1 MTKEIQ
7 KLKKQLLLEELK
19 RQGKAPKQR
28 LWILLGLIMV
38 ALVAAGAYWYQANLQ
53 TRLEERFQQ
62 GLTLRQ
68 ETRYSEA
75 VELFKELYAEQP
87 SFVRIP
93 QAIFQIAEI
102 QDLYLGRYSD
112 ALLTYLMLERDYPD
126 APEVFAARNQ
136 VAVLY
141 KYRLNDCG
149 QAIAVY
155 QKVLDD
161 ADGNSDQLQ
170 YEVADC
176 YFRLNNFAQARI
188 EFESLLNNDPQ
199 SDLFAEVQYRIA
211 MTYALEGKLPEAAG
225 AYRVVIER
233 WSESSYAVEASFG
246 LATVLEEQE
255 ELVEALKILEELKG
269 VYPKE
274 DILTR
279 KTEQVRERIE
289 KKKKAI

>member
-1 MTKEIQ
+1 M
-7 KLKKQLLLEELK
+7 KKQLLLEELK

-38 ALVAAGAYWYQANLQ
+38 TLVAAGAYWYQANLQ
-53 TRLEERFQQ
+53 TRLEERFQK
-62 GLTLRQ
+62 GLAFRQ
-68 ETRYSEA
+68 ESSYSEA
-75 VELFKELYAEQP
+75 VEMFKELHAEQP

-93 QAIFQIAEI
+93 QALFQVAEI

-126 APEVFAARNQ
+126 APEVFAARKQ

-161 ADGNSDQLQ
+161 ADSNSDQLQ

-188 EFESLLNNDPQ
+188 EFESLLKIDPQ

-269 VYPKE
+269 IYPKE

>member
-1 MTKEIQ
+1 M
-7 KLKKQLLLEELK
+7 KKRLLLEELK

-28 LWILLGLIMV
+28 LWIFLGLLMV
-38 ALVAAGAYWYQANLQ
+38 VLVAAGAYWYHANLQ
-53 TRLEERFQQ
+53 TRLEERFQE
-62 GLTLRQ
+62 GLMLRQ
-68 ETRYSEA
+68 QASYSEA
-75 VELFKELYAEQP
+75 VALFTKLHDEHP
-87 SFVRIP
+87 SFERIP
-93 QAIFQIAEI
+93 QALFQSAEI

-112 ALLTYLMLERDYPD
+112 ALLTYLKLERDYPD
-126 APEVFAARNQ
+126 APEVFLARRQ

-141 KYRLNDCG
+141 KYRLNDCS

-155 QKVLDD
+155 QKVLDRTERD
-161 ADGNSDQLQ
+161 SDQLQ

-176 YFRLNNFAQARI
+176 YFRLNNFSQARI
-188 EFESLLNNDPQ
+188 EFESLLKNY
-199 SDLFAEVQYRIA
+199 SYSSLFAEVQYRIA

-233 WSESSYAVEASFG
+233 WSESPYAIEASFG

-255 ELVEALKILEELKG
+255 ELVEALKILEELAG

-274 DILTR
+274 DILIR

>member
-1 MTKEIQ
+1 M
-7 KLKKQLLLEELK
+7 KKQLLLEELK

-28 LWILLGLIMV
+28 LWVLFGLIMV
-38 ALVAAGAYWYQANLQ
+38 ALCSASAYWYQANLT

-62 GLTLRQ
+62 GLAFRQ
-68 ETRYSEA
+68 ESRYSEA
-75 VELFKELYAEQP
+75 VELFKELHDEQP

-93 QAIFQIAEI
+93 QALFQVAEI

-112 ALLTYLMLERDYPD
+112 ALLTYLLLERDYPD
-126 APEVFAARNQ
+126 APEVFAARKQ
-136 VAVLY
+136 VAMLY
-141 KYRLNDCG
+141 KYRLNDCD

-161 ADGNSDQLQ
+161 ADRTNDQLQ

-188 EFESLLNNDPQ
+188 EFESLLKNDPQ
-199 SDLFAEVQYRIA
+199 SDLIAEVQYRIA

-233 WSESSYAVEASFG
+233 WSESSYSVEASFG

-255 ELVEALKILEELKG
+255 ELVEALKILEDLEG
-269 VYPKE
+269 VYSKQ

-279 KTEQVRERIE
+279 KLEQVRERIE

>member
-1 MTKEIQ
+1 M
-7 KLKKQLLLEELK
+7 KKQLLLEELT

-28 LWILLGLIMV
+28 LWILLGLITV

-62 GLTLRQ
+62 GLAFRQ

-75 VELFKELYAEQP
+75 VELFKELQAEQP

-93 QAIFQIAEI
+93 QALFQVAEI

-126 APEVFAARNQ
+126 APEVFAARKQ

-161 ADGNSDQLQ
+161 ADSNSDQLQ

-188 EFESLLNNDPQ
+188 EFESLLKIDPQ

>member
-1 MTKEIQ
+1 M
-7 KLKKQLLLEELK
+7 KKRLLLEELK

-38 ALVAAGAYWYQANLQ
+38 ALAAAGAYWYQANLQ

-68 ETRYSEA
+68 ETKYSEA
-75 VELFKELYAEQP
+75 VEMFKELQTEQP

-93 QAIFQIAEI
+93 QALFQIAEI
-102 QDLYLGRYSD
+102 KDLYLGRYSD

-126 APEVFAARNQ
+126 APEVFAARKQ

-188 EFESLLNNDPQ
+188 EFESLLKNDPQ
-199 SDLFAEVQYRIA
+199 SDLFTEVQYRIA

-233 WSESSYAVEASFG
+233 WSESPYAVEASFG

-255 ELVEALKILEELKG
+255 ELVEALKILEGLKG
-269 VYPKE
+269 IYPKE
-274 DILTR
+274 DILAR

>member
-1 MTKEIQ
+1 M
-7 KLKKQLLLEELK
+7 KKQLLLEELK

-28 LWILLGLIMV
+28 LWVFLGLFMV
-38 ALVAAGAYWYQANLQ
+38 ALVGVAAYWYQANLQ
-53 TRLEERFQQ
+53 TRLEERFQE

-68 ETRYSEA
+68 QARYGEA
-75 VELFKELYAEQP
+75 VELFEKLHDEQP
-87 SFVRIP
+87 SFSRIP
-93 QAIFQIAEI
+93 QALFQIAEM

-112 ALLTYLMLERDYPD
+112 ALLTYLKLERDYPH
-126 APEVFAARNQ
+126 APEVSEARTQ

-141 KYRLNDCG
+141 KYRLNDCS

-155 QKVLDD
+155 QKVLDE
-161 ADGNSDQLQ
+161 ADRGNDQLQ

-188 EFESLLNNDPQ
+188 EFETLLKNYPQ
-199 SDLFAEVQYRIA
+199 SDFFAEVQYRIA
-211 MTYALEGKLPEAAG
+211 MTYALEGQLPEAAG

-233 WSESSYAVEASFG
+233 WSESPYAVEASFG

-255 ELVEALKILEELKG
+255 ELVEALKILEDLEG
-269 VYPKE
+269 IYPKQ
-274 DILTR
+274 DVLAR

>member
-7 KLKKQLLLEELK
+7 KLKKKLLLEELK

-53 TRLEERFQQ
+53 TRLEERFQE
-62 GLTLRQ
+62 GLALRQ
-68 ETRYSEA
+68 EAKYSEA
-75 VELFKELYAEQP
+75 VALFTKMHDEQP
-87 SFVRIP
+87 SFARIP
-93 QAIFQIAEI
+93 QALFQTAEI

-126 APEVFAARNQ
+126 APEVFPARQQ

-188 EFESLLNNDPQ
+188 EFESLLKNYPQ
-199 SDLFAEVQYRIA
+199 SELFAEVQYRIA

-255 ELVEALKILEELKG
+255 ELVEALKILEGLAG

-274 DILTR
+274 DVLAR

>member
-1 MTKEIQ
+1 M
-7 KLKKQLLLEELK
+7 KKQLLLEELT

-75 VELFKELYAEQP
+75 VEMFKELQTEQP

-93 QAIFQIAEI
+93 QALFQIAEI
-102 QDLYLGRYSD
+102 KDLYLGRYSD

-126 APEVFAARNQ
+126 APEVFAARKQ

-188 EFESLLNNDPQ
+188 EFESLLKNDPQ

>member
-1 MTKEIQ
+1 
-7 KLKKQLLLEELK
+7 LKKQLLLEELK

-38 ALVAAGAYWYQANLQ
+38 ALAAAGAYWYQANLQ

-68 ETRYSEA
+68 ETKYSEA
-75 VELFKELYAEQP
+75 VEMFTELQTEQP

-93 QAIFQIAEI
+93 QVLFQIAEI

-126 APEVFAARNQ
+126 APEVFAARKQ

-176 YFRLNNFAQARI
+176 YFRLNNFTQARI
-188 EFESLLNNDPQ
+188 EFESLLKNDPQ
-199 SDLFAEVQYRIA
+199 SELFAEVQYRIA

-289 KKKKAI
+289 KKKQAI

>member
-38 ALVAAGAYWYQANLQ
+38 VLVAAGAYWYQANLQ
-53 TRLEERFQQ
+53 TRLEERFQE
-62 GLTLRQ
+62 GLALRQ

-75 VELFKELYAEQP
+75 VKTFKKLHVEQP
-87 SFVRIP
+87 SFERIP
-93 QAIFQIAEI
+93 QALFQIAEM

-126 APEVFAARNQ
+126 APEVFAARKQ

-141 KYRLNDCG
+141 KYRLNDCE

-161 ADGNSDQLQ
+161 ADRNSDQLQ

-188 EFESLLNNDPQ
+188 EFESLLKNDPQ

-233 WSESSYAVEASFG
+233 WSESPYAVEASFG

-255 ELVEALKILEELKG
+255 ELVEALKILDELKG
-269 VYPKE
+269 IYPKE
-274 DILTR
+274 DILAR

>member
-1 MTKEIQ
+1 
-7 KLKKQLLLEELK
+7 LKKKLLLEELK

-28 LWILLGLIMV
+28 LWIFLGLIMV

-53 TRLEERFQQ
+53 TRLEERFQE
-62 GLTLRQ
+62 GLALRQ

-75 VELFKELYAEQP
+75 VEMFKELHTEQP

-93 QAIFQIAEI
+93 QALFQIAEI

-112 ALLTYLMLERDYPD
+112 ALLTYLMLERDYPE
-126 APEVFAARNQ
+126 APEVFSARKQ

-188 EFESLLNNDPQ
+188 EFESLLKNDPQ

-269 VYPKE
+269 IYPKE

>member
-1 MTKEIQ
+1 
-7 KLKKQLLLEELK
+7 LKKQLLLEELK

-38 ALVAAGAYWYQANLQ
+38 ALAAAGAYWYQANLQ

-62 GLTLRQ
+62 GLALRQ

-75 VELFKELYAEQP
+75 VEMFKELQTEQP
-87 SFVRIP
+87 SFVQIP
-93 QAIFQIAEI
+93 QALFQIAEI

-126 APEVFAARNQ
+126 APEVFAARKQ

-188 EFESLLNNDPQ
+188 EFESLLKNDPQ
-199 SDLFAEVQYRIA
+199 SELFAEVQYRIA

-233 WSESSYAVEASFG
+233 WSESPYAVEANFG

-269 VYPKE
+269 IYPKE
-274 DILTR
+274 DILAR

>member
-1 MTKEIQ
+1 M
-7 KLKKQLLLEELK
+7 KKQLLLEELK

-28 LWILLGLIMV
+28 LWIFLGLIMV
-38 ALVAAGAYWYQANLQ
+38 ALAAAGAYWYQANLQ
-53 TRLEERFQQ
+53 TRLEERFQE
-62 GLTLRQ
+62 GLVLRQ

-75 VELFKELYAEQP
+75 VELFKGLHDEQP
-87 SFVRIP
+87 SFLRIP
-93 QAIFQIAEI
+93 EALFQTAEI

-112 ALLTYLMLERDYPD
+112 ALLTYLMLERDYPE
-126 APEVFAARNQ
+126 APEVFSARKQ

-188 EFESLLNNDPQ
+188 EFESLLKNDPQ

-269 VYPKE
+269 IYPKE

>member
-1 MTKEIQ
+1 
-7 KLKKQLLLEELK
+7 
-19 RQGKAPKQR
+19 
-28 LWILLGLIMV
+28 MV

-62 GLTLRQ
+62 GLAFRQ
-68 ETRYSEA
+68 EARYSEA
-75 VELFKELYAEQP
+75 VEVFKELHAEQP

-93 QAIFQIAEI
+93 QALFQVAEI

-126 APEVFAARNQ
+126 APEVFAARKQ

-141 KYRLNDCG
+141 KYRLNDCD

-161 ADGNSDQLQ
+161 AESNSDQLQ

-188 EFESLLNNDPQ
+188 EFESLLKNDPQ

-269 VYPKE
+269 IYPKE